1 MKFIHLSDLH
11 IGKRLNNYSLTEEQR
26 YILEE
31 ILGIAEREKP
41 DGIII
46 AGDIY
51 DRTVPSEEAVTVFD
65 DFLVSASELCR
76 AVFIISGNHDS
87 PERLAFGG
95 RLTEKSG
102 VYVSPVF
109 NGKISCVTLAD
120 EYGEADIYM
129 LPFIKPAHAR
139 QFFPEAD
146 IKDYTDAV
154 RTVISNTA
162 VHKERR
168 SIMIAHQFVTG
179 AAEGGSEESIVGGL
193 ENVDGSVFEAFDY
206 TALGHIHRGQNIGG
220 KIRYCGSPL
229 KYSFSEAKHKKSVTV
244 VELKEKGQVCV
255 SEIPLVPMREVSEI
269 KGTFKEV
276 MDMKSDISPETYLH
290 ITLTDEDDVP
300 NAFHSLLN
308 VYPNLMKL
316 DYDNMRTR
324 SSGEISSVT
333 ENEINDPML
342 LFERFFEER
351 SGHGMNSEQQSY
363 ITACIEELW
372 GGAE

>member
-11 IGKRLNNYSLTEEQR
+11 IGKRLNNYSLTEDQR

>member
-11 IGKRLNNYSLTEEQR
+11 IGKRLNNYSLIDDQR
-26 YILEE
+26 YILKE
-31 ILGIAEREKP
+31 ILDITEREKP

-51 DRTVPSEEAVTVFD
+51 DRTVPSEEAVAVFD
-65 DFLVSASELCR
+65 DFLFAASGLCS

-87 PERLAFGG
+87 PERIAFGG

-109 NGKISCVTLAD
+109 DGKISCVTLTD

-139 QFFPEAD
+139 QFYHEED
-146 IKDYTDAV
+146 IKDYTDAL

-162 VHKERR
+162 VNKEKR
-168 SIMIAHQFVTG
+168 SVMIAHQFVTG

-193 ENVDGSVFEAFDY
+193 ENVDSSVFADFDY
-206 TALGHIHRGQNIGG
+206 TALGHIHRGQNIGE

-229 KYSFSEAKHKKSVTV
+229 KYSFSESKHKKTVTV
-244 VELKEKGQVCV
+244 IELKEKGNVIV
-255 SEIPLVPMREVSEI
+255 SEIPLVPKREVSEI
-269 KGTFKEV
+269 KGTFKEI
-276 MDMKSDISPETYLH
+276 MDMKNDIFPETYLH

-300 NAFHSLLN
+300 NAFSSLIS

-324 SSGEISSVT
+324 CSGEVSGVS
-333 ENEINDPML
+333 EREINDPML

-351 SGHGMNSEQQSY
+351 CGHGMNSKQQSY

-372 GGAE
+372 GGSE

>member
-11 IGKRLNNYSLTEEQR
+11 IGKRLNNYSLTEDQR

-220 KIRYCGSPL
+220 RIRYCGSPL